1 MTDLDKVK
9 NLILIFENFIY
20 ISHIKIVQTSETS
33 KIQDLYYKYKIRKK
47 LRDFND
53 IC

>member
-9 NLILIFENFIY
+9 NLILIFENIIY

-33 KIQDLYYKYKIRKK
+33 TDQKQGKIQV
-47 LRDFND
+47 
-53 IC
+53 